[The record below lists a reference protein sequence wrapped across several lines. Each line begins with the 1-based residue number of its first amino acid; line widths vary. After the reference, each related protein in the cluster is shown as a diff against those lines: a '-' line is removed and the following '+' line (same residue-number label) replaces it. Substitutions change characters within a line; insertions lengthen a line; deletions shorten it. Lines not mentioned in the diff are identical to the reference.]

1 MKCFKKL
8 FATLLM
14 ACMVMSLVAC
24 GNTGNSDSENNSSEV
39 STENNQNTNS
49 ETESTSEDEASK
61 YTVKV
66 VDADGNPL
74 ASVMVQICAESCMPG
89 VTDANGVATFTVD
102 TTLTYTAK
110 IMTMPEGYDYS
121 TDEHEFT
128 YENGSTE
135 VVITLKTAE

>member
-14 ACMVMSLVAC
+14 ACMVMGLVAC
-24 GNTGNSDSENNSSEV
+24 GNTGNGDSENSNNLG
-39 STENNQNTNS
+39 TENSQVTDN
-49 ETESTSEDEASK
+49 ETESQSEDEASK

-66 VDADGNPL
+66 VDTDGNPL

-89 VTDANGVATFTVD
+89 VTDENGVASFVID
-102 TTLTYTAK
+102 ETLTYTAK

-121 TDEHEFT
+121 TEEHEFT
-128 YENGSTE
+128 YDNGATE
-135 VVITLKTAE
+135 VVITLKAAE